1 MGKFHKNGFIILCL
15 LSLFIIFA
23 FYFKSYNIEKLTQEV
38 PSNEQNKDTLINI
51 LNGQYNILAS
61 KIDNIEKTQT
71 DINNQLKTINA
82 ITETNRSKISAI
94 EEKEAAIRAELDNI

>member
-1 MGKFHKNGFIILCL
+1 MSEFHKNGFIILCL

-23 FYFKSYNIEKLTQEV
+23 FYFKSYTIENLSQEC
-38 PSNEQNKDTLINI
+38 PSTEQNKDTLINV

-61 KIDNIEKTQT
+61 KIDNIEKTQI

-82 ITETNRSKISAI
+82 STETNRSKISAI
-94 EEKEAAIRAELDNI
+94 EEKEAAIRSELDNI